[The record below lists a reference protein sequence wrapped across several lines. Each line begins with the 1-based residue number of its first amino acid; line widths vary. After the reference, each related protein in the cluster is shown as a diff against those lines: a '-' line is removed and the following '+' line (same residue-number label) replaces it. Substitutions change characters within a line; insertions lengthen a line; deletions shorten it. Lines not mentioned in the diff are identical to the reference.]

1 MRDDATEPPEPPRRG
16 RSSGGP
22 PPPTRVDTA
31 ATTAGSGNLE
41 DIRGLLIDWDGV
53 LVAAGRPIPGA
64 ATALAALDRAGVP
77 YRIATNT
84 TLLSRRELAERASSL
99 GFAIPPER
107 FITAASTAAAYC
119 ARRFPGRPLVVVGT
133 AGAKSEFAGQPLV
146 PVEAA
151 DDPVAAP
158 AAVVLGDSPDEITY
172 ANLNRIFRA
181 VRAGAAFVAMHRN
194 RWWVT
199 EGGPTLDSGAVVAG
213 LEYALGRRATVVGK
227 PARTFF
233 TEAARA
239 LAASF
244 GTASGT
250 AGPARRE
257 ALATA
262 GRPGRRPSTRVGTA
276 GSLRGVDRRAIA
288 MVGDDVWSDVT
299 AAQRAGL
306 RGLLVLT
313 GKHGEEELAHLA
325 ARGRAPDGVWPSI
338 VEVVAALGL
347 SGVP

>member
-1 MRDDATEPPEPPRRG
+1 MTDDVT
-16 RSSGGP
+16 
-22 PPPTRVDTA
+22 
-31 ATTAGSGNLE
+31 ATTAGPASLDGV
-41 DIRGLLIDWDGV
+41 RGLLIDWDGV
-53 LVAAGRPIPGA
+53 LVVAGRPVPGA
-64 ATALAALDRAGVP
+64 AAALAALDRGGVP

-84 TLLSRRELAERASSL
+84 TLLSRRELAGRATGL
-99 GFAIPPER
+99 GFTIPPER

-119 ARRFPGRPLVVVGT
+119 ARRFPGQPVVVVGT

-151 DDPVAAP
+151 DDPAAAP
-158 AAVVLGDSPDEITY
+158 AAVVLGDSPDELSY
-172 ANLNRIFRA
+172 PNLNRIFRA

-194 RWWVT
+194 GWWLT
-199 EGGPTLDSGAVVAG
+199 EAGPTLDSGAIVAG

-244 GTASGT
+244 GA
-250 AGPARRE
+250 AGPGQGAP
-257 ALATA
+257 LAA
-262 GRPGRRPSTRVGTA
+262 SASPRGLGRS
-276 GSLRGVDRRAIA
+276 AIA
-288 MVGDDVWSDVT
+288 MVGDDVWSDVA

-306 RGLLVLT
+306 RGILVLT
-313 GKHGEEELAHLA
+313 GKHGEAELARLA

-338 VEVVAALGL
+338 VEVVTALGL
-347 SGVP
+347 SEGP